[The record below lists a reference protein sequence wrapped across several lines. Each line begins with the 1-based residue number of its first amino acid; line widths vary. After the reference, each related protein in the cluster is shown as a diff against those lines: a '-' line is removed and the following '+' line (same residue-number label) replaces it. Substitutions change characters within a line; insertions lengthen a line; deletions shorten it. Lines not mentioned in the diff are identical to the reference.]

1 MSGFSLNAYSYN
13 GLISG
18 GSSKL
23 HVPVQPAA
31 VLYAQF
37 DHVSGFAA
45 RSNQNGVSISKIH
58 ILNSLLN
65 QAISM
70 RTAPKTESVPE
81 VENLDDTQ
89 IDALIQNYQQQ
100 IQNSIEMA
108 QATGYGLAGA
118 APQTGAL
125 FSLDV

>member
-1 MSGFSLNAYSYN
+1 MSGLSLNAYSYN

-18 GSSKL
+18 GTTKL
-23 HVPVQPAA
+23 HVPVQPAS

-45 RSNQNGVSISKIH
+45 RTNQNGVSISKIH

-70 RTAPKTESVPE
+70 RTAPKTEPLPE
-81 VENLDDTQ
+81 VENMDDNQ

-100 IQNSIEMA
+100 IQNSVQMA
-108 QATGYGLAGA
+108 QTTGYGLAGA
-118 APQTGAL
+118 APQTGTMFA
-125 FSLDV
+125 LDV